1 MRKTPYPLLITEF
14 EILSISNMGQWCILY
29 ALCNHPYSMDYF
41 YPHAK
46 NAKAVKNEMIHD
58 IYQFQKEIPFNNNG

>member
-29 ALCNHPYSMDYF
+29 ALYNPPYSMGYF
-41 YPHAK
+41 CPHEK
-46 NAKAVKNEMIHD
+46 NAKAVKNEMLLD
-58 IYQFQKEIPFNNNG
+58 IYQFQKGNPI

>member
-1 MRKTPYPLLITEF
+1 MRKTLYPLMITEF

-58 IYQFQKEIPFNNNG
+58 IYEFQKGNPI